1 MFANRW
7 FDLDRQFLHNFNDV
21 VRAFNLAQ
29 RAVDPRASRT
39 PEPQETTQL
48 YDAGDHLE
56 FLAEVPG
63 LTQQDITLSLQNDV
77 LTLRYERK
85 VKPPE
90 GFTTHR
96 QERPS
101 AKIAHSFNL
110 PCEVDA
116 EKTSATL
123 KDGLLTVRLTK
134 APTHQPRQIHI
145 RQD

>member
-85 VKPPE
+85 IKPPE

-96 QERPS
+96 QEPPAQKSPTALTSPAKSTPKKPPPPS
-101 AKIAHSFNL
+101 
-110 PCEVDA
+110 
-116 EKTSATL
+116 KTAY
-123 KDGLLTVRLTK
+123 
-134 APTHQPRQIHI
+134 
-145 RQD
+145 